1 MEFETLVETRRSV
14 RGYKPDPVPQHVIE
28 DIIRVA
34 RGAPSSMNTQPWH
47 VHVLTGGPLD
57 EVRARNMEGMA
68 AGEQPKRDI
77 NTHGPYE
84 GEHRE
89 RQVAIAKK
97 LFGVMGIDRYDK
109 EARQD
114 WVLRGFRQYDV
125 AVNLVADQE

>member
-57 EVRARNMEGMA
+57 EVLSL
-68 AGEQPKRDI
+68 I
-77 NTHGPYE
+77 H
-84 GEHRE
+84 
-89 RQVAIAKK
+89 I
-97 LFGVMGIDRYDK
+97 
-109 EARQD
+109 
-114 WVLRGFRQYDV
+114 
-125 AVNLVADQE
+125 